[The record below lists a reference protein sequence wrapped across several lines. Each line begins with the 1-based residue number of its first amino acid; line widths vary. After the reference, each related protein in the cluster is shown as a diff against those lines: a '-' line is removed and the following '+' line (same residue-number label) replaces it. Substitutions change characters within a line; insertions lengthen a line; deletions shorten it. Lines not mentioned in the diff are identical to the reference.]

1 MHGLASCPRHLN
13 GGRTRPFFLPEFD
26 NAYYRVFQS
35 HLLQGVDVLTGCSS
49 VRHSPTKG
57 GIIPVAAEEPRGVLR
72 DPRQLYEVHSLD
84 MIYVTL
90 HHQSWEKSPCPF
102 RPRHTVFFP
111 LRARTKNCSEEAMT
125 DMQHARDEAEREGP
139 SNVSATLWCSIIRA
153 SVGRTKGRGG
163 HSALSAN
170 SDSKLARSGNV
181 LGAWLVVS
189 WPSFVVIPGGGRY
202 GVGTST
208 GRQPEDAISWWLVAH
223 AENDSQRGDALNTER
238 KTEMEPDE
246 HPRVARRAVTGPGAR
261 PGRESSSQM
270 KWINANSGTLS
281 PERLELAQPA
291 PGRRNEV

>member
-1 MHGLASCPRHLN
+1 MQRGP
-13 GGRTRPFFLPEFD
+13 
-26 NAYYRVFQS
+26 
-35 HLLQGVDVLTGCSS
+35 TG
-49 VRHSPTKG
+49 H
-57 GIIPVAAEEPRGVLR
+57 
-72 DPRQLYEVHSLD
+72 
-84 MIYVTL
+84 
-90 HHQSWEKSPCPF
+90 
-102 RPRHTVFFP
+102 
-111 LRARTKNCSEEAMT
+111 
-125 DMQHARDEAEREGP
+125 

-170 SDSKLARSGNV
+170 SDSKLARSVCWYAVCV
-181 LGAWLVVS
+181 LGPLCRLS
-189 WPSFVVIPGGGRY
+189 
-202 GVGTST
+202 ST
-208 GRQPEDAISWWLVAH
+208 NFR
-223 AENDSQRGDALNTER
+223 RGDALNTER